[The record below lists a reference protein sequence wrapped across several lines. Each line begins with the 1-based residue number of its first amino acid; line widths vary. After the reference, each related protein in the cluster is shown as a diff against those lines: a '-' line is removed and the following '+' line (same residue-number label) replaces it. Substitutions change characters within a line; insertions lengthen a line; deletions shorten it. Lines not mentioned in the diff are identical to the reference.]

1 MKYLAILL
9 PIILLFSGCLITPE
23 DEEADRE
30 PVTIYT
36 NGLFILNAGNSQES
50 RPATAT
56 YYHRPTNDIVPD
68 IFQRANNE
76 NFMGFDFNGITY
88 YDDRIYLVAT
98 NTGKVEVVEADG
110 FQSQGNEIGFERPRY
125 LLPVGNDKA
134 YISQWGRDGLSGS
147 VTVMELSTLTK
158 LKNITTRNG
167 AERMVQNGSFVYLTH
182 TGGFLLD
189 SVISKIDINTDK
201 VIKTIEVGKAPNSI
215 QVDINGAIWVL
226 SQGLLSNDPAFNIQG
241 ELTKIVN
248 DQVVA
253 RIPVN
258 TGARNLVINP
268 DRDRLFFTM
277 SDRVYSHSINDLQ
290 LNTAVPFV
298 TRSFASLSIDP
309 IVGNL
314 ICGDA
319 QDFIR
324 NGNVVIYSP
333 AGNLIEEFPA
343 GVYPVDFAWR

>member
-1 MKYLAILL
+1 M
-9 PIILLFSGCLITPE
+9 
-23 DEEADRE
+23 
-30 PVTIYT
+30 
-36 NGLFILNAGNSQES
+36 
-50 RPATAT
+50 
-56 YYHRPTNDIVPD
+56 
-68 IFQRANNE
+68 
-76 NFMGFDFNGITY
+76 
-88 YDDRIYLVAT
+88 
-98 NTGKVEVVEADG
+98 
-110 FQSQGNEIGFERPRY
+110 
-125 LLPVGNDKA
+125 
-134 YISQWGRDGLSGS
+134 
-147 VTVMELSTLTK
+147 
-158 LKNITTRNG
+158 
-167 AERMVQNGSFVYLTH
+167 
-182 TGGFLLD
+182 
-189 SVISKIDINTDK
+189 
-201 VIKTIEVGKAPNSI
+201 
-215 QVDINGAIWVL
+215 
-226 SQGLLSNDPAFNIQG
+226 LSNDPAFNIQG

-268 DRDRLFFTM
+268 ERDRLFFTM